1 MTGEKRP
8 GQARIGRN
16 RADSCVKVCHSVA
29 LCRHPEGG
37 ELWPGSNL
45 VVSLSRTLQ
54 ALHEMIRL
62 RDLGPGIVIAATGLG
77 AGDLIAAS
85 VAGAKYGIAIVWAA
99 LIGALLKFTL
109 NEGLARWQLA
119 TGTTLLEGWVRRLPR
134 FWSLYFFVYLL
145 LWSFIVAG
153 ALMAAAGL
161 AVHALVPAVSVKA
174 GGIVQSLLAALLVLF
189 GRYRLLEV
197 MMKFFIAL
205 MFAVVLYCAVAL
217 QPDWGSVI
225 GAIAVPRLPQGSV
238 FFLLGVI
245 GGVGGSVTLLSYGYW
260 IRERG
265 WSGPAQLR
273 QVRTDLLVAYGL
285 TGLFGIAIIVV
296 AAGVSPALMSGS
308 EMVLAV
314 AGQMGAT
321 LGEVGK
327 WCFLIGFWGA
337 VFSSM
342 LGVWQGVPYLFAD
355 FVYEWR
361 NRDDEKL
368 IDTGSVAYRAYL
380 AFLAIPPMILLW
392 AGKPVWVVLIYS
404 VAGAAFM
411 PLLAGL
417 LLYMNGL
424 RSWLGPLRNRWS
436 ANLALLAALALF
448 AILFVEKLIE
458 TVQ

>member
-1 MTGEKRP
+1 MRF
-8 GQARIGRN
+8 
-16 RADSCVKVCHSVA
+16 
-29 LCRHPEGG
+29 
-37 ELWPGSNL
+37 
-45 VVSLSRTLQ
+45 
-54 ALHEMIRL
+54 

-85 VAGAKYGIAIVWAA
+85 VAGAKYGTAIVWAA
-99 LIGALLKFTL
+99 VIGAVLKFTL

-134 FWSLYFFVYLL
+134 FWSAYFFVYLL

-153 ALMAAAGL
+153 ALMAATGL
-161 AVHALVPAVSVKA
+161 AVHALVPAVSVEA
-174 GGIVQSLLAALLVLF
+174 GGAVQSILAALLVLF
-189 GRYRLLEV
+189 GRYRLLEA

-225 GAIAVPRLPQGSV
+225 GAIVVPRLPDGSV

-265 WSGPAQLR
+265 WSGPARLS

-285 TGLFGIAIIVV
+285 TGLFGVAIIIVS
-296 AAGVSPALMSGS
+296 AGVAPEVMSGS

-314 AGQMGAT
+314 AEQMGAT
-321 LGEVGK
+321 LGGFAK

-355 FVYEWR
+355 FVHEWR
-361 NRDDEKL
+361 ASGAQKL
-368 IDTGSVAYRAYL
+368 IDTSSVPYRAYL
-380 AFLAIPPMILLW
+380 VFLAVPPMILLW

-424 RSWLGPLRNRWS
+424 RNWLGALRNRWP
-436 ANLALLAALALF
+436 ANLTLLAAVALF
-448 AILFVEKLIE
+448 AALFVQKLIE
-458 TVQ
+458 TLQ

>member
-1 MTGEKRP
+1 M
-8 GQARIGRN
+8 
-16 RADSCVKVCHSVA
+16 
-29 LCRHPEGG
+29 
-37 ELWPGSNL
+37 
-45 VVSLSRTLQ
+45 
-54 ALHEMIRL
+54 MRL

-85 VAGAKYGIAIVWAA
+85 VAGARYGIAIVWAA
-99 LIGALLKFTL
+99 LLGALLKFTL

-134 FWSLYFFVYLL
+134 FWSVYFFVYLL

-153 ALMAAAGL
+153 ALMAATGL
-161 AVHALVPAVSVKA
+161 AVHALVPAISVETA
-174 GGIVQSLLAALLVLF
+174 GATQSILAALLVVL

-197 MMKFFIAL
+197 MMKLFIAL
-205 MFAVVLYCAVAL
+205 MFAVVLYCAMAL
-217 QPDWGSVI
+217 RPDWASVI
-225 GAIAVPRLPQGSV
+225 GAIVVPRMPEGSL

-265 WSGPAQLR
+265 WNGPAQLR
-273 QVRTDLLVAYGL
+273 QVRTDLLLAYGL
-285 TGLFGIAIIVV
+285 TGLFGMAIIVV
-296 AAGVSPALMSGS
+296 SAGVAPEVMSGS
-308 EMVLAV
+308 SMVLAV
-314 AGQMGAT
+314 AGQMSVT
-321 LGEVGK
+321 LGEVAK

-355 FVYEWR
+355 FVHEWR
-361 NRDDEKL
+361 NTGDEKV
-368 IDTGSVAYRAYL
+368 IDTSSVPYRAYL
-380 AFLAIPPMILLW
+380 AFLAVPPMILLW

-424 RSWLGPLRNRWS
+424 RNWLGPLRNRWP
-436 ANLALLAALALF
+436 ANLALLTALALF
-448 AILFVEKLIE
+448 AALFIQELIE
-458 TVQ
+458 TLQ

>member
-1 MTGEKRP
+1 MRF
-8 GQARIGRN
+8 
-16 RADSCVKVCHSVA
+16 
-29 LCRHPEGG
+29 
-37 ELWPGSNL
+37 
-45 VVSLSRTLQ
+45 
-54 ALHEMIRL
+54 

-85 VAGAKYGIAIVWAA
+85 VAGAKYGTAIVWAA
-99 LIGALLKFTL
+99 VIGAVLKFTL

-134 FWSLYFFVYLL
+134 FWSVYFFVYLL

-153 ALMAAAGL
+153 ALMAATGL
-161 AVHALVPAVSVKA
+161 AVHALVPAVSVEA
-174 GGIVQSLLAALLVLF
+174 GGAVQSILAALLVLF
-189 GRYRLLEV
+189 GRYRLLEA

-217 QPDWGSVI
+217 QPEWGSVI
-225 GAIAVPRLPQGSV
+225 GAIVVPRLPDGSV

-265 WSGPAQLR
+265 WSGPARLS

-285 TGLFGIAIIVV
+285 TGLFGMAIIIVS
-296 AAGVSPALMSGS
+296 AGVAPEVMSGS

-314 AGQMGAT
+314 AEQMGAT
-321 LGEVGK
+321 LGAFAK

-355 FVYEWR
+355 FVHEWR
-361 NRDDEKL
+361 ASGAQKL
-368 IDTGSVAYRAYL
+368 IDTSSVPYRAYL
-380 AFLAIPPMILLW
+380 VFLAVPPMILLW

-424 RSWLGPLRNRWS
+424 RNWLGALRNRWP
-436 ANLALLAALALF
+436 ANLTLLAAVALF
-448 AILFVEKLIE
+448 AALFVQNLIE
-458 TVQ
+458 TLQ

>member
-1 MTGEKRP
+1 M
-8 GQARIGRN
+8 
-16 RADSCVKVCHSVA
+16 
-29 LCRHPEGG
+29 L
-37 ELWPGSNL
+37 
-45 VVSLSRTLQ
+45 
-54 ALHEMIRL
+54 RL
-62 RDLGPGIVIAATGLG
+62 RELGPGIVIAATGLG

-85 VAGAKYGIAIVWAA
+85 VAGAKYGIAILWAA
-99 LIGALLKFTL
+99 VVGALLKFTL

-153 ALMAAAGL
+153 ALMSATGL
-161 AVHALVPAVSVKA
+161 AVHALAPAISVEA
-174 GGIVQSLLAALLVLF
+174 GGAVQSLLAALLVLF
-189 GRYRLLEV
+189 GRYRLLEA

-217 QPDWGSVI
+217 QPDWGSVL
-225 GAIAVPRLPQGSV
+225 GAIVVPRFPEGSV

-265 WSGPAQLR
+265 WSGSAQLR
-273 QVRTDLLVAYGL
+273 QVRVDLLLAYGL
-285 TGLFGIAIIVV
+285 TGLFGIAIMIIS
-296 AAGVSPALMSGS
+296 AGVSPGVLSGS

-314 AGQMGAT
+314 ATRMGMTVGDA
-321 LGEVGK
+321 GK

-355 FVYEWR
+355 FVHEWR
-361 NRDDEKL
+361 NTEGEKV
-368 IDTGSVAYRAYL
+368 IDTRSAAYRAYL

-417 LLYMNGL
+417 LLYMNGV
-424 RSWLGPLRNRWS
+424 RDWLGPLRNRWP
-436 ANLALLAALALF
+436 ANLVLLAALALF
-448 AILFVEKLIE
+448 AALFIQELVEAIGP
-458 TVQ
+458 

>member
-1 MTGEKRP
+1 MP
-8 GQARIGRN
+8 
-16 RADSCVKVCHSVA
+16 
-29 LCRHPEGG
+29 
-37 ELWPGSNL
+37 
-45 VVSLSRTLQ
+45 
-54 ALHEMIRL
+54 RL

-85 VAGAKYGIAIVWAA
+85 VAGARYGIAMLWAA
-99 LIGALLKFTL
+99 VIGALLKFTL

-134 FWSLYFFVYLL
+134 FWSVYFFVYLL

-153 ALMAAAGL
+153 ALMSATGL
-161 AVHALVPAVSVKA
+161 AVHALAPAVSVEA
-174 GGIVQSLLAALLVLF
+174 GGAVQSILAAVLVLF
-189 GRYRLLEV
+189 GRYRLLEIL
-197 MMKFFIAL
+197 MKFLIAL

-217 QPDWGSVI
+217 RPDWGSVL
-225 GAIAVPRLPQGSV
+225 GAIAVPRLPEGSG

-265 WSGPAQLR
+265 WSGSGRLR
-273 QVRTDLLVAYGL
+273 QVRVDLLVAYGL
-285 TGLFGIAIIVV
+285 TGLFGIAIMIIS
-296 AAGVSPALMSGS
+296 AGVSPGVLAGSG
-308 EMVLAV
+308 MVLAV
-314 AGQMGAT
+314 AGQLGAT
-321 LGEVGK
+321 LGEVGT

-355 FVYEWR
+355 FVHEWR
-361 NRDDEKL
+361 NTDGEKL
-368 IDTGSVAYRAYL
+368 IDTGSAAYRAYL

-424 RSWLGPLRNRWS
+424 RDWLGALRNRWP

-448 AILFVEKLIE
+448 AALFVQELIE
-458 TVQ
+458 ALAG

>member
-1 MTGEKRP
+1 
-8 GQARIGRN
+8 
-16 RADSCVKVCHSVA
+16 
-29 LCRHPEGG
+29 
-37 ELWPGSNL
+37 
-45 VVSLSRTLQ
+45 
-54 ALHEMIRL
+54 MIRL
-62 RDLGPGIVIAATGLG
+62 RELGPGIVIAATGLG

-85 VAGAKYGIAIVWAA
+85 VAGAKYGVAIVWAA
-99 LIGALLKFTL
+99 VVGAVLKFAL

-134 FWSLYFFVYLL
+134 FWSVYFFVYLL

-153 ALMAAAGL
+153 ALMAATGL
-161 AVHALVPAVSVKA
+161 AVHALVPAVSVEM
-174 GGIVQSLLAALLVLF
+174 GGAVQSVLAALLVLL

-197 MMKFFIAL
+197 MMKFFIAM

-225 GAIAVPRLPQGSV
+225 GAIVVPRLPEGSV

-265 WSGPAQLR
+265 WSGSGQLR

-296 AAGVSPALMSGS
+296 SAGVAPEIMSGS
-308 EMVLAV
+308 RMVLAV
-314 AGQMGAT
+314 AEQMGAT
-321 LGEVGK
+321 LGEVAK

-355 FVYEWR
+355 FVHEWR
-361 NRDDEKL
+361 NNSGEKV
-368 IDTGSVAYRAYL
+368 IDTGSVPYRAYL
-380 AFLAIPPMILLW
+380 AFLAVPPMVLLW
-392 AGKPVWVVLIYS
+392 VGKPVWVVLIYS

-417 LLYMNGL
+417 LLYMNGF
-424 RSWLGPLRNRWS
+424 RNWLGALRNRWP
-436 ANLALLAALALF
+436 ANLALLAAIALF
-448 AILFVEKLIE
+448 AALFIQKLIE
-458 TVQ
+458 TLQ

>member
-1 MTGEKRP
+1 MSLGTGR
-8 GQARIGRN
+8 RL
-16 RADSCVKVCHSVA
+16 D
-29 LCRHPEGG
+29 L
-37 ELWPGSNL
+37 L
-45 VVSLSRTLQ
+45 VSLTREIRTLPT
-54 ALHEMIRL
+54 MIRL

-85 VAGAKYGIAIVWAA
+85 VAGARYGIVVVWAA
-99 LIGALLKFTL
+99 VIGALLKYTL

-134 FWSLYFFVYLL
+134 VWSLYFLVYLL

-153 ALMAAAGL
+153 ALMAATGL
-161 AVHALVPAVSVKA
+161 ALHAMLPAVSVETA
-174 GGIVQSLLAALLVLF
+174 GVLHSLMAAMLVLL

-197 MMKFFIAL
+197 LMKFFIAL

-217 QPDWGSVI
+217 QPDWGGVI
-225 GAIAVPRLPQGSV
+225 GAIAVPRIPDGSV

-260 IRERG
+260 MRERG
-265 WSGPAQLR
+265 WSTAAQLR
-273 QVRTDLLVAYGL
+273 QVRVDLLVAYTL
-285 TGLFGIAIIVV
+285 TGVFGMAIMII
-296 AAGVSPALMSGS
+296 AAGVAPEILSGS

-314 AGQMGAT
+314 AEQMGVT
-321 LGEVGK
+321 LGAVGK

-355 FVYEWR
+355 FVHEWR
-361 NRDDEKL
+361 GGSEAKV
-368 IDTGSVAYRAYL
+368 IDTASPAYRGYL
-380 AFLAIPPMILLW
+380 VYLAIPPMVLLW
-392 AGKPVWVVLIYS
+392 TGKPVWVVLLYS

-417 LLYMNGL
+417 LLYMNGW
-424 RSWLGPLRNRWS
+424 RDWLGALRNRWS

-448 AILFVEKLIE
+448 AVLFIVKLIE
-458 TVQ
+458 TSA

>member
-1 MTGEKRP
+1 M
-8 GQARIGRN
+8 
-16 RADSCVKVCHSVA
+16 
-29 LCRHPEGG
+29 L
-37 ELWPGSNL
+37 
-45 VVSLSRTLQ
+45 
-54 ALHEMIRL
+54 RL

-85 VAGAKYGIAIVWAA
+85 VAGAKYGIAILWAA
-99 LIGALLKFTL
+99 IVGALLKFTL

-134 FWSLYFFVYLL
+134 FWSVYFFVYLL

-153 ALMAAAGL
+153 ALMSATGL
-161 AVHALVPAVSVKA
+161 AVHALVPAISVEA
-174 GGIVQSLLAALLVLF
+174 GGAVQSLLAALLVLF
-189 GRYRLLEV
+189 GRYRLLEA

-217 QPDWGSVI
+217 QPDWGSI
-225 GAIAVPRLPQGSV
+225 LGAIVAPRFPEGSV

-265 WSGPAQLR
+265 WSGSAQLR
-273 QVRTDLLVAYGL
+273 QVRVDLLLAYGL
-285 TGLFGIAIIVV
+285 TGLFGIAIMIIS
-296 AAGVSPALMSGS
+296 AGVSPGVLSGS

-314 AGQMGAT
+314 ATRMGVTVGNA
-321 LGEVGK
+321 GK

-355 FVYEWR
+355 FVHEWR
-361 NRDDEKL
+361 NTEGEKV
-368 IDTGSVAYRAYL
+368 IDTRSAAYRIYL
-380 AFLAIPPMILLW
+380 AFLTIPPMILLW

-404 VAGAAFM
+404 VTGAAFM

-417 LLYMNGL
+417 LLYMNGM
-424 RSWLGPLRNRWS
+424 RDWLGPLRNRWPV
-436 ANLALLAALALF
+436 NLALLAALALF
-448 AILFVEKLIE
+448 AALFVQELIE
-458 TVQ
+458 AVAV

>member
-1 MTGEKRP
+1 M
-8 GQARIGRN
+8 
-16 RADSCVKVCHSVA
+16 
-29 LCRHPEGG
+29 L
-37 ELWPGSNL
+37 
-45 VVSLSRTLQ
+45 
-54 ALHEMIRL
+54 RL

-85 VAGAKYGIAIVWAA
+85 VAGAKYGIAILWAA
-99 LIGALLKFTL
+99 VVGALLKFTL

-153 ALMAAAGL
+153 ALMSATGL
-161 AVHALVPAVSVKA
+161 AVHALAPAISVEA
-174 GGIVQSLLAALLVLF
+174 GGAVQSLLAALLVLF
-189 GRYRLLEV
+189 GRYRLLEA

-217 QPDWGSVI
+217 QPDWSSVL
-225 GAIAVPRLPQGSV
+225 GAIVVPRFPEGSV

-265 WSGPAQLR
+265 WSGSAQLH
-273 QVRTDLLVAYGL
+273 QVRVDLLLAYGL
-285 TGLFGIAIIVV
+285 TGLFGIAIMIIS
-296 AAGVSPALMSGS
+296 AGVSPGVLSGS

-314 AGQMGAT
+314 ATRMWMTVGDA
-321 LGEVGK
+321 GK

-355 FVYEWR
+355 FVHEWR
-361 NRDDEKL
+361 NTEGEKV
-368 IDTGSVAYRAYL
+368 IDTRSTAYRAYL

-417 LLYMNGL
+417 LLYMNGV
-424 RSWLGPLRNRWS
+424 RDWLGPLRNRWP
-436 ANLALLAALALF
+436 ANLVLLAALALF
-448 AILFVEKLIE
+448 AALFIQELVEAIG
-458 TVQ
+458 V